1 MEPEKCMKESFV
13 VIGKEGSTNDGV
25 DFIQKLWED
34 ANSHF
39 NEIEHLVKKDDNGN
53 ICGIWGVMSD
63 FSRSY
68 QPWENGFTEGLYL
81 AGAECM
87 ENADPPKSWT
97 KWIVPAYEYLCFNC
111 AEYTFPQA
119 IDYLRDKG
127 FSLAG
132 AVHDFT
138 NPLTGQG
145 YIYVPIKKLQ

>member
-1 MEPEKCMKESFV
+1 MEPKKRIKESFV

-39 NEIEHLVKKDDNGN
+39 NEIKHLVKKDGNGN

-63 FSRSY
+63 FSRSFR
-68 QPWENGFTEGLYL
+68 PWENGFAEGLYL

-87 ENADPPKSWT
+87 EETVPPKGWV

-111 AEYTFPQA
+111 DEYTFSQA
-119 IDYLRDKG
+119 IDYLRSKG
-127 FSLAG
+127 LSLAG
-132 AVHDFT
+132 AAHDFT
-138 NPLTGQG
+138 DPLTGKV
-145 YIYVPIKKLQ
+145 YIYTPIKKL